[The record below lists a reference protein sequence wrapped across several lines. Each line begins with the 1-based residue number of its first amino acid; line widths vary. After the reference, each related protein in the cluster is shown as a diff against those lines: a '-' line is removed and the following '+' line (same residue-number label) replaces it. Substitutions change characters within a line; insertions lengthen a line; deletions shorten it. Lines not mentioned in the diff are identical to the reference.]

1 MAISLDGKESDGI
14 TFVDDNRLIQL
25 ISDATRRL
33 VYMAPGLSEGVAEA
47 LAGKWRR
54 LGPKSVTV
62 VLDVDP
68 EVCRLG
74 FGTLKGLEKVFAAA
88 RELGAE
94 VRQQPGLRIGVIMS
108 DDSTIVY
115 SPIPLLIER
124 GPKPGGRNA
133 MSLKSAPMKI
143 MEQVGLGENPA
154 SEQTVGKERITEQHI
169 DAVKKDLDLAPPMK
183 FDLARR
189 VRVFNNYFQFV
200 ELELKGCRLSRK
212 RVRIPA
218 DLMGLARDPE
228 VSSKLQ
234 AFFNLIGEVDLAVEV
249 KDQDGDKTKT
259 ITQKSLQD
267 KRNNIAKK
275 FLIPIK
281 GFGSLVRRE
290 KKEEL
295 QKAVSELEQEV
306 KKFREKVVSDL
317 EKTIH
322 KNKDALVEAL
332 LPSVAANPPARY
344 TKYYGPSIFKD
355 QVRESLAKEIKRIF
369 GDAQSLVMDMKV
381 SLVFKDI
388 AYDSLKDEKFIKAMR
403 DALPDVEIK
412 KIYEEYEAIPAQQ

>member
-1 MAISLDGKESDGI
+1 MAISLDEKECDGI

-47 LAGKWRR
+47 LAEKWRR

-74 FGTLKGLEKVFAAA
+74 FGTLKGLEKVSAAA

-94 VRQQPGLRIGVIMS
+94 VRQQPGLRIGVVIS
-108 DDSTIVY
+108 DDITIVY

-124 GPKPGGRNA
+124 GPQSEGRNA
-133 MSLKSAPMKI
+133 IRLNSAPMKI
-143 MEQVGLGENPA
+143 MEQVGLGANPA

-169 DAVKKDLDLAPPMK
+169 DAVKKDLDRAPPMK

-189 VRVFNNYFQFV
+189 VRVFNNYFQYA

-218 DLMGLARDPE
+218 DLVGLARNPE

-234 AFFNLIGEVDLAVEV
+234 AFFNLIGEAPLAV
-249 KDQDGDKTKT
+249 KDGDKI
-259 ITQKSLQD
+259 ITQKSLED
-267 KRNNIAKK
+267 KRNDIARQ
-275 FLIPIK
+275 FLIPLK
-281 GFGSLVRRE
+281 GFGSIVRRE

-295 QKAVSELEQEV
+295 QKAVSELEREV
-306 KKFREKVVSDL
+306 KKFRDKVVSAV
-317 EKTIH
+317 EETIH
-322 KNKDALVEAL
+322 RNKDALVEAL
-332 LPSVAANPPARY
+332 LPSVAANPPACY
-344 TKYYGPSIFKD
+344 TKYYGPSIPD
-355 QVRESLAKEIKRIF
+355 AQLRTLLAKDIERAF
-369 GDAQSLVMDMKV
+369 GDAKSLVMGMKV

-388 AYDSLKDEKFIKAMR
+388 AYDSLKDEEFIKAMR
-403 DALPDVEIK
+403 DALPQVEIE
-412 KIYEEYEAIPAQQ
+412 KIYEEYEATPAQQSGRW